1 MSDRNKLVKSATII
15 VACTFISKILGLLRD
30 SVTAAKFGTIELDAY
45 NAASNLPMVLFI
57 MIGAAITT
65 TLIPLYNE
73 KRKQGKKEAC
83 EFVSNVLN
91 FFILITVIISVMC
104 VIFINPIVSLLNPG
118 FVGDKL
124 QFTKLLTIILIPTL
138 TVNAVLYIF
147 NAMLQSENNFAV
159 PSLVALPFNVL
170 IIGYLFIFGKKYG
183 VMGFTII
190 TLIATAIQILPQIPY
205 VVKIGLRHSF
215 KINFRDPMLKRMC
228 LMLIPV
234 ILGTGVQQIN
244 TFVERGVATGYSAGS
259 LSSLTYAYRVF
270 ALFVDIFVVAI
281 STVIYPKMARQ
292 TANNE
297 MKEMKSTLSE
307 SICTLIVFIL
317 PMSLI
322 VMMQSKPIIYILFER
337 GAFTRSATDITSSVL
352 CFYSLGLLAFGLR
365 DFVCKAYYTL
375 QDTKTPMINSA
386 ISLVLNIILIFIY
399 KYFLGLKGLALA
411 NATSM
416 YIACALLIFSLRRK
430 IGSMNGKKILITA
443 IKTIIA
449 SAVMLIVIYY
459 LNRVLDLKYVSTVS
473 VFIKILIS
481 SFAGVI
487 VFIIT
492 AFIVRMEEIIKLKEM
507 IMFRK
512 AV

>member
-1 MSDRNKLVKSATII
+1 MSDRNKLIKSATII

-45 NAASNLPMVLFI
+45 VAASNLPMVLFI

-73 KRKQGKKEAC
+73 KLKQGKKEAC
-83 EFVSNVLN
+83 EFIRNVLN
-91 FFILITVIISVMC
+91 FFILVTVIISVVC

-118 FVGDKL
+118 FTGAKL
-124 QFTKLLTIILIPTL
+124 QFTKQLTIILIPTL
-138 TVNAVLYIF
+138 IVNAVLYIF

-159 PSLVALPFNVL
+159 PALVALPFNVI
-170 IIGYLFIFGKKYG
+170 IIGYLFIYGKSCG

-190 TLIATAIQILPQIPY
+190 TLIATAIQILPQMPY
-205 VVKIGLRHSF
+205 VKKIGLKYSF

-244 TFVERGVATGYSAGS
+244 TFVERGVATNYREGS
-259 LSSLTYAYRVF
+259 LTALTYGYRVF

-297 MKEMKSTLSE
+297 IKQMKTTLSE
-307 SICTLIVFIL
+307 SICTLIVVIL

-322 VMMQSKPIIYILFER
+322 VMIQSRPIIYILFQR
-337 GAFTRSATDITSSVL
+337 GAFTSSATDITSSVL

-375 QDTKTPMINSA
+375 QDTRTPMINSA
-386 ISLVLNIILIFIY
+386 ISLVLNVVLIFIY
-399 KYFLGLKGLALA
+399 KSFLGLKGLALA
-411 NATSM
+411 NASSM
-416 YIACALLIFSLRRK
+416 YIACALLIYSLIKK
-430 IGSMNGKKILITA
+430 IGSINGKKISITVV
-443 IKTIIA
+443 KTLIA
-449 SAVMLIVIYY
+449 SAVMLIAIYY
-459 LNRVLDLKYVSTVS
+459 SNNMLVLSYVSTVS
-473 VFIKILIS
+473 IFIKILIS
-481 SFAGVI
+481 SLIGI
-487 VFIIT
+487 VLFIIT
-492 AFIVRMEEIIKLKEM
+492 AFILRMDEVIKVKEM

-512 AV
+512 SV